1 MDKKPQT
8 PALSPEQQ
16 DSALSPEQQDTAA
29 LLNRLLGNAIA
40 NRYVDFCRLAAGAVI
55 LNTSRPHAV
64 HALRELSNILRD
76 VLAVPM
82 EATAPELPQDQA

>member
-40 NRYVDFCRLAAGAVI
+40 NRYVDFCRLAAQSSSIPRVRMPS
-55 LNTSRPHAV
+55 T
-64 HALRELSNILRD
+64 LSAN
-76 VLAVPM
+76 
-82 EATAPELPQDQA
+82 